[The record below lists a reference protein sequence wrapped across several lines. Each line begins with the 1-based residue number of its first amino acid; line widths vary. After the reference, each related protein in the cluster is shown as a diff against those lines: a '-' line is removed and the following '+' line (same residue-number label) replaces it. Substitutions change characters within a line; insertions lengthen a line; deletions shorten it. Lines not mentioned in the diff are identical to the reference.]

1 MIISSLT
8 EAKAILDSN
17 KNLIIPT
24 ETVYG
29 IAGNIY
35 DKESI
40 ENIYKIKNRPFT
52 NPLIVHIDSI
62 QAMEKVALDIP
73 NAAYELANKFWPGP
87 MTLLLKKRKDVPDLV
102 TANKPTVA
110 VRIPN
115 HQTTNS
121 LLSMLDYPL
130 AAPSANP
137 FGQLSPTSMAHAYRY
152 FGQEIDIL
160 DGGKCTLGIEST
172 IIGFDGDQPVVYRLG
187 ALTLEEIHNISGLSP
202 KRKES
207 ESSDN
212 SSPDA
217 SGMMYNHYAPQTR
230 LIFTDDI
237 FTEIEKNRDK
247 KLGLLMSKT
256 IYNDREKSTIIVIN
270 NNSNSKLAAQNLY
283 TDLSYMD
290 TLNLDVI
297 IAEKW
302 EEKGLG
308 MSINDRLQKASSNC

>member
-1 MIISSLT
+1 MIISSLA

-40 ENIYKIKNRPFT
+40 ENIYKIKNRPYT

-62 QAMEKVALDIP
+62 QSMEKVALEIP
-73 NAAYELANKFWPGP
+73 DAAYELADRFWPGP
-87 MTLLLKKRKDVPDLV
+87 LTLLLKKRNDVPDLV

-137 FGQLSPTSMAHAYRY
+137 FGQLSPTSTAHAYRY

-160 DGGKCTLGIEST
+160 DGGKCILGIEST
-172 IIGFDGDQPVVYRLG
+172 IIGFDGEQPVVYRLG
-187 ALTLEEIHNISGLSP
+187 ALTLEEINNISGLRP
-202 KRKES
+202 KRKEADGF
-207 ESSDN
+207 DN
-212 SSPDA
+212 SSPEA
-217 SGMMYNHYAPQTR
+217 SGMMYNHYAPQTP

-237 FTEIEKNRDK
+237 ITEIAKNRDK

-270 NNSNSKLAAQNLY
+270 NNSNAKLAAQNLY

-290 TLNLDVI
+290 TLNLDFI